1 MIPAF
6 SQVCVLTLI
15 LWSLCVCECNCV
27 GIFPIHT
34 FHPIPPTISPPF
46 PPSPLW
52 HAIFLTDNPS
62 WPVLGQCVCVGIV
75 PSLSTHPKLL
85 KTTSYTYPAK
95 AFSKRE
101 LFLKTNSKIEGF
113 GIFLKIESSSPSG
126 PILLAIN
133 VPFCITCVATEKA
146 MTLFDFLTLRR
157 QYSLQITTP
166 YELIYIKQ
174 CSNCFKIETD
184 SGKWP
189 SRDRYQSTSS
199 KSPRWCGHPIIFIVL
214 FCVHAMSGLDK
225 IYHFSWN
232 GFPVKASPADKKAQS
247 PNFCFFS
254 SCVRNLPNTK
264 LNQHGLFWVILQFE
278 TGCYVS

>member
-75 PSLSTHPKLL
+75 SSLSTHLKLL

-126 PILLAIN
+126 PIIGNTCAILYN
-133 VPFCITCVATEKA
+133 LCCHWKGNDTFW
-146 MTLFDFLTLRR
+146 LFDT
-157 QYSLQITTP
+157 QTNPHSHNTH
-166 YELIYIKQ
+166 
-174 CSNCFKIETD
+174 
-184 SGKWP
+184 
-189 SRDRYQSTSS
+189 S
-199 KSPRWCGHPIIFIVL
+199 K
-214 FCVHAMSGLDK
+214 
-225 IYHFSWN
+225 
-232 GFPVKASPADKKAQS
+232 
-247 PNFCFFS
+247 
-254 SCVRNLPNTK
+254 
-264 LNQHGLFWVILQFE
+264 
-278 TGCYVS
+278 